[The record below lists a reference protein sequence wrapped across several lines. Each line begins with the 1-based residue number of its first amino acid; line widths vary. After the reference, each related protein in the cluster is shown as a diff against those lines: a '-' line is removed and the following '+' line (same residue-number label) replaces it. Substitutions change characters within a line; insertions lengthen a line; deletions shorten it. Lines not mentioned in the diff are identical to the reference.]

1 LYKEDYEVVNIE
13 YLYLIPELKMAWAK
27 PMTLNELKDYLQS
40 LEFFIDSF
48 PAEEEKIKIA
58 MAAKDYAGLSRC
70 LSVIRDMLVAIYAD
84 ELAQESQRQIYELK
98 NVKHEKLEAFMA
110 YFLKTLSMLSIDIQ
124 MAILKNQE
132 DEQERP
138 ALKEPVS
145 GTVEANEKKTVLAVD
160 DTPFFLAVLKKALQ
174 DVDFRL
180 TCVTSGMDAL
190 RYLEKHKPD
199 VFLLDIDMPEMDGY
213 ELAAK
218 IREIGQKAPIVFLTG
233 NAKKENVV
241 KAVKAG
247 AADFIVKPI
256 NKEEILSKIGRYI
269 S

>member
-1 LYKEDYEVVNIE
+1 MVNIE
-13 YLYLIPELKMAWAK
+13 YLYLIPELKMAWEK
-27 PMTLNELKDYLQS
+27 PMTMNELKDYIQS
-40 LEFFIDSF
+40 LDFFIESF
-48 PAEEEKIKIA
+48 PVEEGKIKA
-58 MAAKDYAGLSRC
+58 ALAAKDYASLSRC
-70 LSVIRDMLVAIYAD
+70 LLVIRDMMVAIYAD

-98 NVKHEKLEAFMA
+98 NVKHEKLEAFMT
-110 YFLKTLSMLSIDIQ
+110 YFLKALSMLSIDIQ

-132 DEQERP
+132 NEQKRLAGEG
-138 ALKEPVS
+138 PVS
-145 GTVEANEKKTVLAVD
+145 GAVALNEKKTVLAVD
-160 DTPFFLAVLKKALQ
+160 DTAFFLAVLKKALQ
-174 DVDFRL
+174 DVDLRL
-180 TCVTSGMDAL
+180 ICVTSGMDAL
-190 RYLEKHKPD
+190 RYLEKHNPD

-213 ELAAK
+213 ELAGK